1 MWSVN
6 CAVIA
11 VLLAVNV
18 YAFILMGVDKRRARK
33 QMWRISERRLLLT
46 ALCFGGIGAFAG
58 MRLFR
63 HKTQHMRFRIGIP
76 IMLILQLLLVGMLI
90 IKQIM

>member
-76 IMLILQLLLVGMLI
+76 IMLILQLLLIGMLI
-90 IKQIM
+90 IKQIS